1 MNEKNRRPGIVGPL
15 ILITIGVLLL
25 LNQFGRLPWDLWLN
39 VWRFW
44 PVIFILIGVDILVS
58 ASRSTLLYI
67 LGLLLAIAVIGGII
81 AYAVLQTGPLPVGE
95 PVGGTQALQEALQ
108 GATSGR
114 VTLRPGVARLR
125 VAALADSLNFV
136 EGEIQYE
143 RDSLKAE
150 KEYSVGGGQAV
161 LTVRSRSRSTQFFRF
176 GQQVSERWNLRFT
189 PRVPLELIVNAGV
202 GDIDLDLSALK
213 VTKLDLDA
221 GVGTLNVSL
230 PMGAGTTS
238 ASINAGVGSISVHIP
253 SGVGARVH
261 VSRGLG
267 SVSVHSGRLV
277 RSGNDYKSADYDTAE
292 NRVDLT
298 VNGGVG
304 SISID

>member
-1 MNEKNRRPGIVGPL
+1 MNERRRRPGIVGPL

-25 LNQFGRLPWDLWLN
+25 LNQLGKLPWDLWLN

-81 AYAVLQTGPLPVGE
+81 AYAVLQAGPLAAGE
-95 PVGGTQALQEALQ
+95 PAAGTEAIQEALQ
-108 GATSGR
+108 GAASGR

-125 VAALADSLNFV
+125 VAALADSPNFV
-136 EGEIQYE
+136 EGEIQYG
-143 RDSLKAE
+143 RDSLKVE

-161 LTVRSRSRSTQFFRF
+161 LTLRSGSRSTQFFRF
-176 GQQVSERWNLRFT
+176 GQQTSERWDLRFS
-189 PRVPLELIVNAGV
+189 PRLPLELIVNAGV
-202 GDIDLDLSALK
+202 GDMDLDLGALK
-213 VTKLDLDA
+213 VTRLELDA
-221 GVGTLNVSL
+221 GVGSLNVTL
-230 PMGAGTTS
+230 PTDAGTTR

-267 SVSVHSGRLV
+267 SVSIHSDRLI
-277 RSGNDYKSADYDTAE
+277 RSGNDYVSADYDTAE
-292 NRVDLT
+292 NRVDLN